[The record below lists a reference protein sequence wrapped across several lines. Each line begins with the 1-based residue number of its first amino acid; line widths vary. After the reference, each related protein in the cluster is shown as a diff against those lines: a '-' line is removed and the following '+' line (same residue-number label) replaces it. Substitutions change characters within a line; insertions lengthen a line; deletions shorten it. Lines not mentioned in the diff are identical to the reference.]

1 MKKQPQVT
9 ELTRKKLINSF
20 WNLYK
25 EKDISKIRIKIYVI
39 MQNMIEQPFIDILM
53 I

>member
-25 EKDISKIRIKIYVI
+25 EKDITKIGIKNICDCAKYDRTTFYRYYI
-39 MQNMIEQPFIDILM
+39 
-53 I
+53 